1 MTIKLAIVSS
11 NRLFCEG
18 VRKLVEGDPEIVIVG
33 EPDPV
38 ADFRTWSIF
47 KATSCSSTSRRS
59 SPSPATL

>member
-18 VRKLVEGDPEIVIVG
+18 VRKLVEGDPDIVIVG

-38 ADFRTWSIF
+38 ADFQTWSIGV
-47 KATSCSSTSRRS
+47 TSSSSTSRRS